1 MKKRLVEK
9 IKSNLS
15 LLEFLFYLDKG
26 NLVYLN
32 ISERKISLLYLLVGY
47 FMGCLVY
54 IEKMLLC

>member
-32 ISERKISLLYLLVGY
+32 ISERKISLLYLWVGY